1 MKTKLSLVVLTVL
14 LLTACGSKTAPTP
27 AGTLPP
33 IATNA
38 PSTALAPVPADT
50 SPAALS
56 GNVDVAIAGFAFD
69 PATLT
74 IKVGTTVTWT
84 NQDTAVHNV
93 KADDNSWGS
102 NDLNKGDTFSFTFN
116 QAGTYTYRCG
126 FHANMK
132 GTITV
137 VP

>member
-1 MKTKLSLVVLTVL
+1 MKTKLSLILLTAL
-14 LLTACGSKTAPTP
+14 LLTACGAKTVTP

-33 IATNA
+33 IPT
-38 PSTALAPVPADT
+38 DT
-50 SPAALS
+50 SPAVLS
-56 GNVDVAIAGFAFD
+56 GNVNVAISGFAFN
-69 PATLT
+69 PPSLNIT
-74 IKVGTTVTWT
+74 VGTTITWT
-84 NQDTAVHNV
+84 NQDSTTHNV

-102 NDLNKGDTFSFTFN
+102 NDLNKGDTFSYTFN
-116 QAGTYTYRCG
+116 QAGTYSYHCG